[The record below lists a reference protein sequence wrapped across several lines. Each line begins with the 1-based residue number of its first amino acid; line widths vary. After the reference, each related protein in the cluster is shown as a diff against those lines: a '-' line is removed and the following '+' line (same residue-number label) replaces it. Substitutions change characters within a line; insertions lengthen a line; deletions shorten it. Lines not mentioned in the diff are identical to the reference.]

1 MAGAKFGTLTI
12 TVVSGKDLTPLDG
25 PSSATMDSLVVVR
38 VGVTERQTP
47 VCTGGGT
54 RPKFDATIPFE
65 IRAEREVDVSVFYRR
80 GATAAGFDDVCVAR
94 GRANFMPWIAQGN
107 FMGDVPLKDDAGQP
121 AGTLRLTAKFE
132 RAPPAPAAAPGAP
145 VTTTPLAAAPGTSA
159 VATIVPAVGPKDP
172 NTKFTDKEVRDAFVS
187 FDLDSNDFVGAAE
200 LRHVLVNIGE
210 NVTDEE
216 VDEMIKM
223 CDTDGDGQVSY
234 DEFYKMVTGRNRSK
248 EDMEAGV
255 GAAKSGASSSAPAA
269 AQRNARKLAMQN
281 FVADNHFSIE
291 RAYPLFSPVAA
302 AVRCLTTHF
311 FP

>member
-1 MAGAKFGTLTI
+1 LAGAKFGTLTI

-38 VGVTERQTP
+38 VGVTEKHTP

-107 FMGDVPLKDDAGQP
+107 FIGDVPLKDDAGQP
-121 AGTLRLTAKFE
+121 AGTLRLSAKFE
-132 RAPPAPAAAPGAP
+132 RAPPAAAAAPGAP
-145 VTTTPLAAAPGTSA
+145 LTTTLATSVAAP
-159 VATIVPAVGPKDP
+159 ATIIPTVGPKDP
-172 NTKFTDKEVRDAFVS
+172 NTRFTDKEVRDAFVS

-248 EDMEAGV
+248 EDMEAGAGA
-255 GAAKSGASSSAPAA
+255 GAAKSGASSAPAA

-281 FVADNHFSIE
+281 FVADNHFTPE
-291 RAYPLFSPVAA
+291 REYYLF
-302 AVRCLTTHF
+302 F
-311 FP
+311 FCFQ